1 MEKDS
6 IHIANCN
13 SGDNNDEDDDDKDGG
28 NASDNNNKC
37 DWIVD
42 DSEAAGSKKICNLMS
57 YQQDNVDPSIKR
69 RNYHNED
76 MSFHDS
82 AHAGLGVTYEQ
93 EAVVVKHGSTTVF
106 KKDEDNNNN
115 NKCDWIEGEEEI
127 EEPGDNDIILGR
139 GGWSSNHQGNVN
151 FRKLVSRYKIQYL
164 ACGKNDKP
172 WVSKLVVKMWRN
184 QSPPGRFLR
193 RVDKALTTTTTTTGS
208 SNIDID
214 IDTATPKYR
223 PYVWREVTEKRSQ
236 AKASQCL
243 RERTDGVLPYLQ
255 GGDIMGNVMMGTST
269 SASTAAASNHQRHNN
284 NNSNNNSNNNNNN
297 NIMPS
302 TMMGMYAHQRPN
314 MATTSLGGNI
324 MNINSPVPT
333 SLNYLQAQAQM
344 HMAMKRR
351 AIQNAYILNTTK
363 AQSGNN
369 NIHTYPHAHTNM
381 STRQQQQQQ
390 EMMRKQAMMMKLMMM
405 KKRQAARMMMYK
417 QYQQPRSNNNNNSNM
432 MMAAAG
438 CGATGMMQASNSL
451 GIDQYGE
458 NMMNQQQHMMKQQ
471 QQQQQLAMDTQ
482 ENDRF
487 VRSHAVTNPNSD
499 MHTPHHNTFKQTMED
514 KSEMNDEN
522 YTNSSKNLDDD
533 NDGIG
538 DGIDDDVEG
547 QVDNNEGRVDND
559 DDDDNDVGHCD
570 EGQPIPL
577 SVMPDDSQQSPA
589 TGNEAI
595 ESNHDCP
602 RKMSVT
608 TNREGSDIASSAA
621 LAAAASELS
630 LSDTIVDGDHKT
642 C

>member
-115 NKCDWIEGEEEI
+115 NNKCDWIEGEEEI

-193 RVDKALTTTTTTTGS
+193 RVDKALTTTTTTTSTGS
-208 SNIDID
+208 NNIDIDIDID

-255 GGDIMGNVMMGTST
+255 GGDIMGNVMMGT
-269 SASTAAASNHQRHNN
+269 
-284 NNSNNNSNNNNNN
+284 
-297 NIMPS
+297 
-302 TMMGMYAHQRPN
+302 
-314 MATTSLGGNI
+314 
-324 MNINSPVPT
+324 PVPT

-381 STRQQQQQQ
+381 STRQQQQ
-390 EMMRKQAMMMKLMMM
+390 EMMRKQAMLMKMMMM

-417 QYQQPRSNNNNNSNM
+417 QYQQPRSNNNNNN

-438 CGATGMMQASNSL
+438 CGATGTMQASNSL

-471 QQQQQLAMDTQ
+471 QQQQQLTMDAQ

-487 VRSHAVTNPNSD
+487 VRNHAVTNPN
-499 MHTPHHNTFKQTMED
+499 T
-514 KSEMNDEN
+514 
-522 YTNSSKNLDDD
+522 
-533 NDGIG
+533 
-538 DGIDDDVEG
+538 
-547 QVDNNEGRVDND
+547 
-559 DDDDNDVGHCD
+559 
-570 EGQPIPL
+570 
-577 SVMPDDSQQSPA
+577 
-589 TGNEAI
+589 TGNEAF
-595 ESNHDCP
+595 ESIHDCP

-630 LSDTIVDGDHKT
+630 LSDTIVDGDHKM

>member
-13 SGDNNDEDDDDKDGG
+13 SGDN
-28 NASDNNNKC
+28 ASD
-37 DWIVD
+37 
-42 DSEAAGSKKICNLMS
+42 
-57 YQQDNVDPSIKR
+57 
-69 RNYHNED
+69 
-76 MSFHDS
+76 
-82 AHAGLGVTYEQ
+82 
-93 EAVVVKHGSTTVF
+93 
-106 KKDEDNNNN
+106 NNN

-193 RVDKALTTTTTTTGS
+193 RVDKALTTTTTTTTTTGS
-208 SNIDID
+208 NNIDID

-255 GGDIMGNVMMGTST
+255 RMEVGNVMMGTST
-269 SASTAAASNHQRHNN
+269 SASSAAASNHQRH
-284 NNSNNNSNNNNNN
+284 NNN

-314 MATTSLGGNI
+314 IATTSLGGNI
-324 MNINSPVPT
+324 MNSNSPVPT

-381 STRQQQQQQ
+381 STRQQQQ

-417 QYQQPRSNNNNNSNM
+417 QYQQPRSNNNNNSNNM

-471 QQQQQLAMDTQ
+471 HQQQELAMDAQ

-499 MHTPHHNTFKQTMED
+499 IHTPHHNTFKQTMED

-538 DGIDDDVEG
+538 DGIDDDDEG
-547 QVDNNEGRVDND
+547 HVDNNEGRVDNGD
-559 DDDDNDVGHCD
+559 DDDDDDDDDDVGHCD

-577 SVMPDDSQQSPA
+577 SVIPDDLQQSPA